1 MYTWPTFSAGF
12 GLSLFFHPV
21 FFVGYFL
28 LWFAY
33 SARVIDKKSTN
44 KRSTRPS
51 FVFFGN
57 FPRLSYSIPFFFF
70 FNIANCA
77 AGTLAGLAKGIQWW
91 FDILLEDVLLTIL
104 KESRQSVCTCVL
116 CLEAAMLLYVQNL
129 TFNCSHA
136 CQGVYGNEFSSYCR
150 RTDPVTWCLCH
161 RCVSRSTFQVEPGSH
176 APLRTKLNF

>member
-1 MYTWPTFSAGF
+1 MGGF
-12 GLSLFFHPV
+12 YRLILR
-21 FFVGYFL
+21 
-28 LWFAY
+28 WRFAQR
-33 SARVIDKKSTN
+33 SSSTYN
-44 KRSTRPS
+44 SHAPLRKIQ
-51 FVFFGN
+51 
-57 FPRLSYSIPFFFF
+57 YHFFF

>member
-1 MYTWPTFSAGF
+1 MSWGAFTGSYYAGA
-12 GLSLFFHPV
+12 LRSVAPQRTTAM
-21 FFVGYFL
+21 L
-28 LWFAY
+28 LYVKFNT
-33 SARVIDKKSTN
+33 I
-44 KRSTRPS
+44 
-51 FVFFGN
+51 
-57 FPRLSYSIPFFFF
+57 FFF

-150 RTDPVTWCLCH
+150 KTDPVTWRGLGAY
-161 RCVSRSTFQVEPGSH
+161 V
-176 APLRTKLNF
+176 